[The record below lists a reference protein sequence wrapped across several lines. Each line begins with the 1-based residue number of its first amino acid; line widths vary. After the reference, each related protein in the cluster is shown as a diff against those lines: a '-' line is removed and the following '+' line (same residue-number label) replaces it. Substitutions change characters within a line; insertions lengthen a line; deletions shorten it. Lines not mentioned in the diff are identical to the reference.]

1 MNDFVKNL
9 IEKERNNVKERFKA
23 LIEERIDNWSVQDEN
38 GNYKRIIS
46 KDASQRKNEL
56 ESRGVTNRD
65 IVNLCENMYREWY
78 IHTLP
83 ILATEV
89 EDEEVRDYFKKFV
102 FSTDYA
108 PSMMT
113 GIDCFNFL
121 LRTKRDD
128 KIGKYMPVISL
139 SSSLNNVKLTQEDLD
154 KTFSDA
160 TNIKIQ
166 PKVNRSKK
174 YIITLN
180 IKPEDALVVLSK
192 TMNFA
197 NEDNLDIDI
206 EWITSKKVQRTD
218 SLSFHCDEDK
228 VESLIQ
234 ILKGLRMWRPEL
246 FEDAEEI
253 NPLLCHVDGFIG
265 FGDAESF
272 NRSEELLQQIDKE
285 LRVKEISRL
294 SNMIFKKYDFH
305 NDSHKMNLKS
315 LMQNR
320 VERKISEELEK
331 LCQNK
336 WLDESDKN
344 ALIKNKFYR
353 ELFAEYKGRKNLSQ
367 AGKSIIKDIEQDV
380 EKRYENLKI
389 RGDYQVIS
397 VHLDLNNYFEYLN
410 KTNNEF
416 YNKIIE
422 AGLKHDLL
430 TIKTNYQLTPEIF
443 ALAKSVDNVKSNIS
457 SADIEQWLQ
466 SINASLKELSLTKR
480 IKDAKIN
487 EDTTNLLKFKNVK
500 EQDNKLKNSFKEN
513 VKNKETGKDKIK

>member
-166 PKVNRSKK
+166 PKVNRFKK

-218 SLSFHCDEDK
+218 SLSFHCDEDE

-265 FGDAESF
+265 FGNAEGF
-272 NRSEELLQQIDKE
+272 YHIDDLLQKIDKE
-285 LRVKEISRL
+285 LRAGEIVRL
-294 SNMIFKKYDFH
+294 SNMIFVK
-305 NDSHKMNLKS
+305 NVSRKMGLKS
-315 LMQNR
+315 IINEK
-320 VERKISEELEK
+320 VEKAVRDEVKSLSNNIWCHDSRDIAKIKSRWYKELFYEYE
-331 LCQNK
+331 NK
-336 WLDESDKN
+336 NEASLKYK
-344 ALIKNKFYR
+344 ALIKDLK
-353 ELFAEYKGRKNLSQ
+353 
-367 AGKSIIKDIEQDV
+367 QDV
-380 EKRYENLKI
+380 DKRFETLKL

-397 VHLDLNNYFEYLN
+397 VHLDLNNYFNVIKDNDNL
-410 KTNNEF
+410 F
-416 YNKIIE
+416 YKDIIN
-422 AGLKHDLL
+422 AGLKHELL
-430 TIKTNYQLTPEIF
+430 TVKTNYQLTPEIF

-466 SINASLKELSLTKR
+466 SINASLKELSLTKGT
-480 IKDAKIN
+480 KDAKIN